1 MKTSKT
7 KLKST
12 SMHAALKT
20 EVLKKKRWRKQET
33 TVQWKTENKVN
44 EYARPTGFKIP

>member
-1 MKTSKT
+1 METCKI

-12 SMHAALKT
+12 CMHAA
-20 EVLKKKRWRKQET
+20 EKRWRKQET

-44 EYARPTGFKIP
+44 ECDEPTGFTESF